1 MLRLR
6 VDGKDLTLDAM
17 RWSAFEATRRSLP
30 LAVDAHT
37 LTVTSQLRMAF
48 NESALLWKITVANNV
63 LEGVPPDAISYEDII
78 HTLEFSVQAIARQV
92 RWARRSR
99 AGIIGDWRSSRL
111 NRSKRWMNA
120 LD

>member
-99 AGIIGDWRSSRL
+99 AGIIGDWRLSRL
-111 NRSKRWMNA
+111 N
-120 LD
+120 

>member
-17 RWSAFEATRRSLP
+17 RWSAFEANRRSVP

-48 NESALLWKITVANNV
+48 NESALLWKISVKNQV
-63 LEGVPPDAISYEDII
+63 LSGMPPDAISYNDII

-92 RWARRSR
+92 R
-99 AGIIGDWRSSRL
+99 AGRIRKIGFD
-111 NRSKRWMNA
+111 
-120 LD
+120 